1 MSSANAEPTGLS
13 RKLIKSSTL
22 DKHRAAGPKAHSHG
36 FMSPLRDLQKRSF
49 FQEDA
54 GLNRGVHADGGL
66 KFFTCSAQWYMV
78 AKVPG
83 NMVTLC

>member
-22 DKHRAAGPKAHSHG
+22 DKHRAAGPKPHSHG
-36 FMSPLRDLQKRSF
+36 FMSPFERFTKASSF

-78 AKVPG
+78 AKVHEIW
-83 NMVTLC
+83 